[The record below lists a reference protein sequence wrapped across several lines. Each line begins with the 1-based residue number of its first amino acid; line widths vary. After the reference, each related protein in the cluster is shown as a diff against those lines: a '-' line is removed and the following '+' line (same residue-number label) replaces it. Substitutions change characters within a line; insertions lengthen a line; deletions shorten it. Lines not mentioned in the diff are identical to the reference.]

1 MSESTVTAATPVSD
15 DKQPSAARLAANR
28 ANALKSPGPTSSE
41 GKDIV
46 RLNALKT
53 ALTGATVLLHTDD
66 LALYAAHIRGYEK
79 QFEPVGPE
87 EKALVQ
93 SIADIRWR
101 LNRIPGLEM
110 AIVGLGRANMEA
122 ELGIDHFSPEAVCV
136 TELTIRRAHD
146 KELRNLHLQENR
158 LARRREKEMAE
169 LLHLQ
174 AERKANE
181 EQALAAAAKEV
192 LLARHRKQELPN
204 PPRVGF
210 EFSKQRFDQYF
221 SRLTPANRQKILTEA
236 IAEAPAA
243 EQTEEAA
250 A

>member
-1 MSESTVTAATPVSD
+1 MSENNTANTQAGD

-28 ANALKSPGPTSSE
+28 ANALKSSGPVTLV
-41 GKDIV
+41 GRNTI

-66 LALYAAHIRGYEK
+66 YALYAAHLRRYEN
-79 QFEPVGPE
+79 QFQPVGPE

-101 LNRIPGLEM
+101 LNRIPALEM
-110 AIVGLGRANMEA
+110 AIIVLGRNSVED
-122 ELGIDHFSPEAVCV
+122 ELGSARLPPETVCIAEV
-136 TELTIRRAHD
+136 TTRREHE

-158 LARRREKEMAE
+158 LARRREREMAE
-169 LLHLQ
+169 LLGLQ

-181 EQALAAAAKEV
+181 EQALATAAKAV
-192 LLARHRKQELPN
+192 LLARHRKQELPD

-210 EFSKQRFDQYF
+210 EFSRQRFEEYF
-221 SRLTPANRQKILTEA
+221 SRLTPDIRQKMLNEA
-236 IAEAPAA
+236 V
-243 EQTEEAA
+243 AA
-250 A
+250 APVLDQTTEVAA